1 MTQKRKIRNSYLLT
15 IIILIIA
22 IFILTY
28 FWGYLTDFFSN
39 SQNIRGFVTGFG
51 MLAPLALIIL
61 VIFQII
67 VSPIPGA
74 TSGIVGGY
82 IFGTFWG
89 GFYVAIATVIGH
101 MLAFALARRFGKSL
115 VEKAVGAEK
124 LKKFDKIVRSNT
136 FILFLIYLL
145 PGFPD
150 DSISYIVGLT
160 ELKIKIMLL
169 IATVGALGSFVTA
182 FLGSSM
188 AEYNTYLA
196 VLMFIGIILVS
207 LIVYKF
213 KDDID
218 KMVLK
223 LAYKWGKVKNGNK
236 RG

>member
-1 MTQKRKIRNSYLLT
+1 MQKRKIKNNYLLAV
-15 IIILIIA
+15 IILIIVV
-22 IFILTY
+22 FILTY

-39 SQNIRGFVTGFG
+39 SQKIRGFVTGFG
-51 MLAPLALIIL
+51 MLAPLALVIL

-67 VSPIPGA
+67 VSPIPGTA
-74 TSGIVGGY
+74 SGIVGGY

-101 MLAFALARRFGKSL
+101 MLAFVLARRFGKSL
-115 VEKAVGAEK
+115 VERAIGTEK

-150 DSISYIVGLT
+150 DSISYIIGLT
-160 ELKIKIMLL
+160 KLKTKIMLL

-182 FLGSSM
+182 FLGNSM
-188 AEYNTYLA
+188 AEYNIYLA
-196 VLMFIGIILVS
+196 VLIFIGIILAS

-218 KMVLK
+218 KMMLK
-223 LAYKWGKVKNGNK
+223 LVYKLGKVKNGHK
-236 RG
+236 RA

>member
-1 MTQKRKIRNSYLLT
+1 MIQKRKIKNNYLLT

-39 SQNIRGFVTGFG
+39 PQKIRGFIASFG
-51 MLAPLALIIL
+51 ILAPLALIIL

-67 VSPIPGA
+67 VSPIPGTA
-74 TSGIVGGY
+74 SGIVGGY

-115 VEKAVGAEK
+115 VERAIGTEK

-136 FILFLIYLL
+136 LILLLIYLL

-160 ELKIKIMLL
+160 KLKTRIMLL
-169 IATVGALGSFVTA
+169 IATVDALGSFVTA
-182 FLGSSM
+182 FLGNSM

-196 VLMFIGIILVS
+196 VLMFIVIIMVS

-213 KDDID
+213 KNDIE
-218 KMVLK
+218 KMMLK
-223 LAYKWGKVKNGNK
+223 LVYKLEKVKNGHK
-236 RG
+236 RA